1 MAHPPRAHAADV
13 DGCRSFVPHHVPW
26 ASAPPG
32 RMRLASP
39 LTVAPSPSRDAR
51 DLLSLA
57 IEPCNCGRRRR
68 KHGRPASMPNREKA
82 RHRRGFFTSLLS
94 GLAPVAARP
103 PPPTPPPPPPGDQ
116 PPPRR
121 RRPHHRPPPPPP
133 PRGGQPGSDTT

>member
-82 RHRRGFFTSLLS
+82 RHRRGFFFALPS
-94 GLAPVAARP
+94 GAAQAA
-103 PPPTPPPPPPGDQ
+103 G
-116 PPPRR
+116 
-121 RRPHHRPPPPPP
+121 RPPPPPP
-133 PRGGQPGSDTT
+133 PPPARGEHHPAGRRRPPPPPAPPP